1 MKKGSDHIDH
11 YAYVSVF
18 TSDEQNFVR
27 NLLDSTKRPNG
38 ISGHKEG
45 ETEKRRNKEMEK
57 RRKKACERLGV
68 PQGVTQR

>member
-27 NLLDSTKRPNG
+27 NLLDSTKKSSG
-38 ISGHKEG
+38 ISGQRNEETKKQKNG
-45 ETEKRRNKEMEK
+45 E
-57 RRKKACERLGV
+57 KKHVRDSAYPKG
-68 PQGVTQR
+68 